1 MNLDT
6 LPRVCAGAVYAF
18 LELNDLFAIY
28 HVARAFRSEFATPRP
43 YHLAPPSAVD
53 TIARTLT
60 PLGLRLL
67 RDLYGAALDPL
78 TVGFAA
84 IRAPEWADA
93 RFAWQSGADAWG
105 LLLMA
110 CEQGN
115 RTVAEWLL
123 TIDELGFEIE
133 SARAILIRGACINGH
148 LEMARW
154 VAMSLPPLGD
164 AEHAPAIHVDLG
176 TMDVCAARGHLA
188 EMQWLAAKCS
198 LMRLEQWGWSALHE
212 ASKHGR
218 LDVMQWLMADYGG
231 ALKAEDTNGTD
242 AIHVLHHA
250 CINGRLAIA
259 QWWDNQ
265 FQFSADDLLGM
276 ATLHTACVFGRLEVA
291 QWLADRIDIAAWL
304 LGNPTEPD
312 YTFRGICENGHLET
326 AQWFAERFNVTAA
339 GARSEDN
346 YALRQSC
353 ANDHLPVAQWLADRY
368 ELTAADLESTDDDN
382 CLTHAC
388 QTGRLDVVQWLVRR
402 SGLTAEAVRRDGNMA
417 LTLACINGHLPIAQW
432 LTAQFG
438 ITRAEL
444 RASDD
449 YIFGR
454 TCAGGHLNVACW
466 LMEFCFSRIEE
477 DVVVRDTIRNGF
489 ANACANGHLTLAQWL
504 ATNYRLTLEEAR
516 RYNAAIRIAC
526 DSDHIRVV
534 QWLVAHFGIEISP
547 WHPSNEWAPNWE
559 KLEKTAAW
567 RWLKSQLP
575 GE

>member
-1 MNLDT
+1 MNLAT
-6 LPRVCAGAVYAF
+6 IPRVCAGAVYVF

-28 HVARAFRSEFATPRP
+28 YVARAFRREFETPRP
-43 YHLAPPSAVD
+43 YHLAPPTAVD
-53 TIARTLT
+53 ALARTLT

-78 TVGFAA
+78 TVGFAE
-84 IRAPEWADA
+84 IRAPQWADA
-93 RFAWQSGADAWG
+93 RFAWQSGADAWE

-115 RTVAEWLL
+115 RAVAEWLL
-123 TIDELGFEIE
+123 TITVALEIE
-133 SARAILIRGACINGH
+133 CAPAILIRGACINGH

-154 VAMSLPPLGD
+154 VAERVS
-164 AEHAPAIHVDLG
+164 AIHVDLG

-188 EMQWLAAKCS
+188 EMQWLAANCFS
-198 LMRLEQWGWSALHE
+198 MRLDQWGWSALHE

-218 LDVMQWLMADYGG
+218 LDVMQWLMADHGD
-231 ALKAEDTNGTD
+231 ALKTEDANGND

-250 CINGRLAIA
+250 CINGRLAVA
-259 QWWDNQ
+259 QWWTDH
-265 FQFSADDLLGM
+265 FRFSAAGLRELG
-276 ATLHTACVFGRLEVA
+276 TLHLTCRFGRLEVA
-291 QWLADRIDIAAWL
+291 QWLVERFELELPQSD
-304 LGNPTEPD
+304 T
-312 YTFRGICENGHLET
+312 TFRFVCAEGHLEI
-326 AQWFAERFNVTAA
+326 AQWLAERFDLTAA
-339 GARSEDN
+339 DARAEDN

-353 ANDHLPVAQWLADRY
+353 ANGHLPVAQWLADRY
-368 ELTAADLESTDDDN
+368 ELTAADTFATDICAENDA

-402 SGLTAEAVRRDGNMA
+402 FGLTAEAVRRDGNMA
-417 LTLACINGHLPIAQW
+417 LALACISGHLPIAQW
-432 LTAQFG
+432 LTAQFD
-438 ITRAEL
+438 ISCAEL
-444 RASDD
+444 RADDD

-454 TCAGGHLNVACW
+454 TCAGGHLDTARW
-466 LMEFCFSRIEE
+466 LMEVCFSRIE
-477 DVVVRDTIRNGF
+477 DGVDARGVIHNGF
-489 ANACANGHLTLAQWL
+489 ANACANGHLILAQWL

-516 RYNAAIRIAC
+516 RYNAAVRTAC

-547 WHPSNEWAPNWE
+547 WHSSNEWAPNWE

-575 GE
+575 E

>member
-1 MNLDT
+1 MNLAT
-6 LPRVCAGAVYAF
+6 LPRVCVGAVYVF
-18 LELNDLFAIY
+18 LELNDIFAIY
-28 HVARAFRSEFATPRP
+28 YVARAFRREFETPRP
-43 YHLAPPSAVD
+43 YHLTPPTAVD
-53 TIARTLT
+53 ALARTLT

-78 TVGFAA
+78 TVGFAE
-84 IRAPEWADA
+84 IRAPQWADA
-93 RFAWQSGADAWG
+93 RFAWKSGADAWE

-115 RTVAEWLL
+115 RAVAEWLL
-123 TIDELGFEIE
+123 TITLALEIE
-133 SARAILIRGACINGH
+133 CAPAILIRGACINGH
-148 LEMARW
+148 LEMAQW
-154 VAMSLPPLGD
+154 VVMSLPPKGD
-164 AEHAPAIHVDLG
+164 AERVSAIHVDLG

-188 EMQWLAAKCS
+188 EMQWLAANCS

-212 ASKHGR
+212 ASEHGR
-218 LDVMQWLMADYGG
+218 LDVMQWLMADHGD
-231 ALKAEDTNGTD
+231 ALKAEDSDGND
-242 AIHVLHHA
+242 AIHALHHA
-250 CINGRLAIA
+250 CINGRLAVA
-259 QWWDNQ
+259 QWWADQ

-276 ATLHTACVFGRLEVA
+276 AALHTACVFGRLEVA

-368 ELTAADLESTDDDN
+368 DLTAADAESTDDDN
-382 CLTHAC
+382 CITRAC

-402 SGLTAEAVRRDGNMA
+402 FELTAEAIQHDDNMA

-432 LTAQFG
+432 LTAQFD
-438 ITRAEL
+438 IPCAEL

-454 TCAGGHLNVACW
+454 TCAGGHLDVARW
-466 LMEFCFSRIEE
+466 WMEFCCGRIEG
-477 DVVVRDTIRNGF
+477 DADVRDTIRNGF

-504 ATNYRLTLEEAR
+504 AADYRLTLEEAR
-516 RYNAAIRIAC
+516 RYNAAIRTAC
-526 DSDHIRVV
+526 DSDHIRVA

-547 WHPSNEWAPNWE
+547 WHPSNEWAPWA

-567 RWLKSQLP
+567 RWLKSQLL